1 MELYK
6 GIQRKNLRENL
17 IEKNDRIVV
26 GFSGG
31 PDSVFLTEM
40 LLKLREEIEFE
51 IILVHINH
59 LLRGEASD
67 GDERFS
73 LEYGK
78 KKGLKVFSRKIDI
91 TTLGKKEG
99 LTLEEA
105 GREARYN
112 LFNEIFIQEKANK
125 IALAHNKD
133 DQLETFMF
141 RLVRGAGLEG
151 LEGIVSKRDRY
162 IRPISEIYKK
172 DIVNYLDSNNIEY
185 RIDKTNFE
193 NEFTRNSIRLDLI
206 PFIEKR
212 YNPKFKDRL
221 YALIEE
227 IREVNMRVNKEYI
240 ENIFKDSIEKNIF
253 IKAIASSPVDK
264 KSEYTKVNLKP
275 VRIKDEIF
283 IQFEEF
289 KDKKAYHENICFA
302 SAMVKISDIL
312 ERFKQLLISVNGA
325 DYQILKGKQDFNLK
339 KSENTKVLKDL
350 DHNKKKNYLI
360 EDGTPVP
367 FLIKLGVMGEDGK
380 VFKNSYDKF
389 RQINKY
395 LEFIDDTIRE
405 LQNKKLIGDHI
416 KFVDFG
422 CGKSY
427 LTFALHYYLKDIKN
441 FTFEIIGLDLKKD
454 VMKKCNDIAKELKCE
469 NLEFLTGNI
478 KDFDKLQNVDIIFS
492 LHACNNATDY
502 ALLKG

>member
-1 MELYK
+1 MK
-6 GIQRKNLRENL
+6 
-17 IEKNDRIVV
+17 
-26 GFSGG
+26 
-31 PDSVFLTEM
+31 
-40 LLKLREEIEFE
+40 
-51 IILVHINH
+51 
-59 LLRGEASD
+59 
-67 GDERFS
+67 
-73 LEYGK
+73 
-78 KKGLKVFSRKIDI
+78 
-91 TTLGKKEG
+91 
-99 LTLEEA
+99 
-105 GREARYN
+105 
-112 LFNEIFIQEKANK
+112 
-125 IALAHNKD
+125 
-133 DQLETFMF
+133 
-141 RLVRGAGLEG
+141 
-151 LEGIVSKRDRY
+151 
-162 IRPISEIYKK
+162 
-172 DIVNYLDSNNIEY
+172 
-185 RIDKTNFE
+185 
-193 NEFTRNSIRLDLI
+193 
-206 PFIEKR
+206 
-212 YNPKFKDRL
+212 
-221 YALIEE
+221 
-227 IREVNMRVNKEYI
+227 VNKEYI

-275 VRIKDEIF
+275 VRIKEEIF

-302 SAMVKISDIL
+302 SAMIKISDIL
-312 ERFKQLLISVNGA
+312 EKFKQLLISVNGV
-325 DYQILKGKQDFNLK
+325 DYQILKGKQDYNLK

-469 NLEFLTGNI
+469 NLEFITGNI

-502 ALLKG
+502 ALLKGLELNAKAILAVPCCQHEFNEKMSNTKNSKFFDKEMPIGKHGILFEKYTSLATDAFRAQALELCGYKTQVMEFIDMEHTPKNILIRRIKDKVNTESLKRRFNEYEKFKSFLGIEPLLDSLLSPYYLIKL

>member
-1 MELYK
+1 MK
-6 GIQRKNLRENL
+6 
-17 IEKNDRIVV
+17 
-26 GFSGG
+26 
-31 PDSVFLTEM
+31 
-40 LLKLREEIEFE
+40 
-51 IILVHINH
+51 
-59 LLRGEASD
+59 
-67 GDERFS
+67 
-73 LEYGK
+73 
-78 KKGLKVFSRKIDI
+78 
-91 TTLGKKEG
+91 
-99 LTLEEA
+99 
-105 GREARYN
+105 
-112 LFNEIFIQEKANK
+112 
-125 IALAHNKD
+125 
-133 DQLETFMF
+133 
-141 RLVRGAGLEG
+141 
-151 LEGIVSKRDRY
+151 
-162 IRPISEIYKK
+162 
-172 DIVNYLDSNNIEY
+172 
-185 RIDKTNFE
+185 
-193 NEFTRNSIRLDLI
+193 
-206 PFIEKR
+206 
-212 YNPKFKDRL
+212 
-221 YALIEE
+221 
-227 IREVNMRVNKEYI
+227 VNKEYI

-502 ALLKG
+502 ALLKGLELNAKAILAVPCCQHEFNEKMSNTKNSKFFDKEMPIGKHGILFEKYTSLATDAFRAQALELCGYKTQVMEFIDMEHTPKNILIREIKDKVNTESLKRRFNEYEKFKSFLGIEPLLDSLLSPYYLIKL